1 MSSPAEFREIP
12 VPEGSGSRVRAIR
25 IGPVVYASRLLPA
38 VAPGADLK
46 TQLES
51 VLERV
56 TLVIGAAG
64 GGTQDIA
71 RVTLFLR
78 EVKDRRVLN
87 EVWSRWFPDPAGRP
101 PHKYL
106 PAEVPAGYA
115 VMADAV
121 AVLNGE
127 RRVLTI
133 AGLEHRDPMSMGART
148 GDLVFSSRL
157 FAAEEDVESQL
168 ARLLEHAR
176 VLMAEAGGELRD
188 LTQVTVFVNSP
199 DAVAS
204 VERTWPDL
212 WADAKTGGEPD
223 LHVVVADL
231 GGSPGPRMEIIGV
244 ISAGA

>member
-1 MSSPAEFREIP
+1 LSRPAEFREVP
-12 VPEGSGSRVRAIR
+12 VPEGSGSRVRAVR
-25 IGPVVYASRLLPA
+25 IGPVVYAPRLLPS
-38 VAPGADLK
+38 VAPDADVK

-56 TLVIGAAG
+56 ALVIGEAG
-64 GGTQDIA
+64 GGTRDIA
-71 RVTLFLR
+71 RVTLFMR

-87 EVWSRWFPDPAGRP
+87 EVWARWFPDPARRP

-127 RRVLTI
+127 RTVLTI
-133 AGLEHRDPMSMGART
+133 AGLEHRDPMSLGART

-188 LTQVTVFVNSP
+188 LTQVTVFVNSQ
-199 DAVAS
+199 DAVTS
-204 VERTWPDL
+204 VERSWPDL
-212 WADAKTGGEPD
+212 WVGAKTGTEPD

-231 GGSPGPRMEIIGV
+231 SGSPQPRLEIIGV
-244 ISAGA
+244 IPAGA